1 MTIILAGGTGLIGRA
16 LVPVLG
22 ARGHDILV
30 LTRWAKKRVPGAT
43 TALWD
48 GTSVDERLL
57 AGAHAV
63 VNLAGESVGRRWTA
77 RRKREILRSR
87 VESTTALVAAIGRL
101 APERRPRVLV
111 NASGINYCGETGDAE
126 VAELVAPGKTFLAS
140 VCVEWEAAALGA
152 EALGPRVVMVRI
164 PFVFARQ
171 APALRL
177 LAMPFRLFAGGR
189 LGTGRQWFPWIHVD
203 DLVRLLAK
211 ALDDD
216 DLRGAVNAVAP
227 QQVQQADLARE
238 LGRVLH
244 RPAMVPTPAWAL
256 RLVLGEQAD
265 LLLHG
270 ARAIPRKALDT
281 DFSFRYPELGTA
293 LAEALR

>member
-1 MTIILAGGTGLIGRA
+1 MCLNQTVKEYRSGDMTIILAGGTGLIGRA

-30 LTRWAKKRVPGAT
+30 LT
-43 TALWD
+43 
-48 GTSVDERLL
+48 
-57 AGAHAV
+57 GAHAV

-152 EALGPRVVMVRI
+152 EALGPRVVLVRI

-177 LAMPFRLFAGGR
+177 LAMPFS
-189 LGTGRQWFPWIHVD
+189 T
-203 DLVRLLAK
+203 
-211 ALDDD
+211 
-216 DLRGAVNAVAP
+216 LRRRA
-227 QQVQQADLARE
+227 AR
-238 LGRVLH
+238 H
-244 RPAMVPTPAWAL
+244 RPSV
-256 RLVLGEQAD
+256 VSVD
-265 LLLHG
+265 
-270 ARAIPRKALDT
+270 PR
-281 DFSFRYPELGTA
+281 R
-293 LAEALR
+293 

>member
-1 MTIILAGGTGLIGRA
+1 MCLNQTVKEYRSGDMTIILAGGTGLIGRA

-126 VAELVAPGKTFLAS
+126 VAEL
-140 VCVEWEAAALGA
+140 GA
-152 EALGPRVVMVRI
+152 EALGPSVVLVRI

-177 LAMPFRLFAGGR
+177 LAMPFS
-189 LGTGRQWFPWIHVD
+189 T
-203 DLVRLLAK
+203 
-211 ALDDD
+211 
-216 DLRGAVNAVAP
+216 LRRRA
-227 QQVQQADLARE
+227 AR
-238 LGRVLH
+238 H
-244 RPAMVPTPAWAL
+244 RPSV
-256 RLVLGEQAD
+256 
-265 LLLHG
+265 
-270 ARAIPRKALDT
+270 
-281 DFSFRYPELGTA
+281 
-293 LAEALR
+293 